1 MYLGIPRQPWIV
13 WWSGD
18 IAIYVADRDVIK
30 MGVPCKI
37 LYFIP
42 TESLI
47 ERYNIDMRD
56 ISEGGEADYSISE
69 FGVVSRVYPRAHFLW
84 LSYNP
89 SNPVLLITCS
99 FDGTDVMGEK
109 IVELNNK
116 IRDLEKTILSLRDE
130 CEKYRNEYKM
140 ALDRIRALEK
150 MKSEEE

>member
-1 MYLGIPRQPWIV
+1 V

-30 MGVPCKI
+30 MGVPSKV

-56 ISEGGEADYSISE
+56 VTEGGEADYSISE

-89 SNPVLLITCS
+89 TNPVLLITCN
-99 FDGTDVMGEK
+99 FDGTDTFGEK

-116 IRDLEKTILSLRDE
+116 IRDLEKTILSLKDE